1 MTIEQ
6 LAAAVIDAC
15 EAAGVDHM
23 LTGAFATSVYGVPRS
38 TSDVDVVVDGLAGEP
53 IQRVVA
59 GLAALVSFDPQV
71 QFDTLTWGRRHVGRT
86 RSDPP
91 LLVGLFALFD
101 DPFVQHQFHRRR
113 RIVLPSLGRATWL
126 PRPEDLV
133 VQKLR
138 WGRGKD
144 LDDAR
149 DVLAVQGLDHVDLAE
164 IRAWCLQHGTIDRL
178 DAVLAALPAE

>member
-1 MTIEQ
+1 MAADLVRRYADAIVGVELVVTVKVKMGDREMPPREQRIEVNGTVVTPEG
-6 LAAAVIDAC
+6 LTVTSL
-15 EAAGVDHM
+15 AGV
-23 LTGAFATSVYGVPRS
+23 
-38 TSDVDVVVDGLAGEP
+38 
-53 IQRVVA
+53 
-59 GLAALVSFDPQV
+59 DPQV

-91 LLVGLFALFD
+91 MLVELFALFD

-113 RIVLPSLGRATWL
+113 RIVLPSLGRAAWL

-138 WGRGKD
+138 CGRGKD

-164 IRAWCLQHGTIDRL
+164 IRVWCLQHGTIDRL